1 VICSRVVGLCLVAGL
16 GGLVAGCGANKSG
29 NRQETVTVQG
39 HVLTVE
45 KLTTIKRPPAMD
57 SIGDGWCVRYG
68 NGPSGD
74 VYRCADSGASGEL
87 ENLRT
92 GEAAGTMGA
101 KPVNLS
107 RSGRILWQ
115 FEALL
120 RDTFGNRLISVHS
133 ARPGSAINFACASRI
148 GCKPLA
154 DWSPY
159 VFKFRSPATPGF
171 IFRRGASR
179 RATSATIRSPS
190 WSRAAS
196 SLATAQRRGFLSP
209 TAMRSAY
216 PWPAS
221 EGAAGLGE
229 RPLTRARI
237 ARAQAAQQARATSRR
252 TRWSVTFAG
261 RPCSVAVR
269 SALPA
274 SIRQPPL

>member
-1 VICSRVVGLCLVAGL
+1 VIYSRVVGLCVVAGL

-29 NRQETVTVQG
+29 NRQETVTVEE

-68 NGPSGD
+68 DTGD
-74 VYRCADSGASGEL
+74 VYRCADSGASGVQ

-120 RDTFGNRLISVHS
+120 RDTFGNRLISAHP

-159 VFKFRSPATPGF
+159 VFTFRSPGHSRF
-171 IFRRGASR
+171 HFRRGASR
-179 RATSATIRSPS
+179 RATWATIRSPS

-216 PWPAS
+216 PHTAS
-221 EGAAGLGE
+221 EGVSRWPGRRSSHPE
-229 RPLTRARI
+229 RDL
-237 ARAQAAQQARATSRR
+237 
-252 TRWSVTFAG
+252 
-261 RPCSVAVR
+261 
-269 SALPA
+269 SA
-274 SIRQPPL
+274 